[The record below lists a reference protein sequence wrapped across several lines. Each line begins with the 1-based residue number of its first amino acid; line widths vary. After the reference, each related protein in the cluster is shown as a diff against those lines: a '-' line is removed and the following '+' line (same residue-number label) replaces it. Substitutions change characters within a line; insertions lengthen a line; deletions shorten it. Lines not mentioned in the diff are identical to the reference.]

1 MIIVHF
7 KTVVIVGRESR
18 MTSTKMPFSLAT
30 GRKYNTSKY
39 NPEHHHTHTTSLK
52 KLIFCAFFETDSS
65 LGTPSASSPTTSVNS
80 PSGNCRD
87 SRIVKYCI
95 QIYFYIN
102 ANQLKKIS

>member
-7 KTVVIVGRESR
+7 KTVVIVRRESR
-18 MTSTKMPFSLAT
+18 MTSAKMAYSLAT

-39 NPEHHHTHTTSLK
+39 NPEHHHTHNFFKETH
-52 KLIFCAFFETDSS
+52 FCAFFETDSS
-65 LGTPSASSPTTSVNS
+65 LSTPSASSPTTSVNS